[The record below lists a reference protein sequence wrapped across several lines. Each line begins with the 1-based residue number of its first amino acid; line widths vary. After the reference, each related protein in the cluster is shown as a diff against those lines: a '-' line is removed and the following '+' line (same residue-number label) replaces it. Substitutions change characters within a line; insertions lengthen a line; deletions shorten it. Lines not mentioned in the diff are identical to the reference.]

1 MKRFSI
7 DSFQNQIMKLME
19 EKEESD
25 RRIAKLEEEV
35 ATLKLNA
42 K

>member
-1 MKRFSI
+1 MNNPF
-7 DSFQNQIMKLME
+7 DPLQNRIIKLTE

-35 ATLKLNA
+35 AMLKLNA